1 MVVVCKDEAL
11 RNEILQLING
21 RILSI
26 KDIIKTMQNPAP
38 RMRNYC
44 TCFEEVIFDEDDKKE
59 TEEGTYENEVET
71 EV

>member
-26 KDIIKTMQNPAP
+26 KDIIKDMQNPAP

-44 TCFEEVIFDEDDKKE
+44 TCFEEVTFDEDDKEQTEKE
-59 TEEGTYENEVET
+59 IYEDEVET